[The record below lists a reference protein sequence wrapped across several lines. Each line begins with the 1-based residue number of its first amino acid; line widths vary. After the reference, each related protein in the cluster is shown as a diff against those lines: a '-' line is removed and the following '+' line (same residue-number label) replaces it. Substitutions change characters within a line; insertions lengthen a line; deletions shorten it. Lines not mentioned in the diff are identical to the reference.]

1 MTLAAPFSLE
11 VAAGW
16 ANAAR
21 RRSFNRLRKD
31 PNYKGPII
39 IAEGDSWFCYPK
51 EFPLTPPDSPK
62 DLILWL
68 QEEFAV
74 LDVAVPGALA
84 RQYRDQFFGVQG
96 PGGLHME
103 LQTHKPDI
111 LLLSGGGNDLLGD
124 LEAHLPRGDRPLEQ
138 YLAGGFR
145 RVMNGVI
152 EDLEWVAR
160 QSVKTVTTKDLAIV
174 LNGYDEAVPGGG
186 KGGDWLRGPMTR
198 LGIPRAK
205 HVPLVDLMIKR
216 FNGELKDLVRRLQRD
231 FGGPPARFAVA
242 DTVGVTGVNRWY
254 NEIHPDSEGFRDVAK
269 RFRQAILQAMPLV
282 A

>member
-1 MTLAAPFSLE
+1 MTLIAVPLGLE
-11 VAAGW
+11 TAAGF
-16 ANAAR
+16 ANTAR
-21 RRSFNRLRKD
+21 RRSFNRLSND
-31 PNYKGPII
+31 PSYNGPII
-39 IAEGDSWFCYPK
+39 IAEGDSWFCYPS
-51 EFPLTPPDSPK
+51 EFPFVPRDAPR
-62 DLILWL
+62 DLIRWL

-160 QSVKTVTTKDLAIV
+160 ESVKTVTSKDLAIV
-174 LNGYDEAVPGGG
+174 LNGYDEAVPGA
-186 KGGDWLRGPMTR
+186 GGDWLRGPMIR

-216 FNGELKDLVRRLQRD
+216 FNDELKALVRRLQRD
-231 FGGPPARFAVA
+231 FGGSPSRFAVA
-242 DTVGVTGVNRWY
+242 DTVGVTGASRWY
-254 NEIHPDSEGFRDVAK
+254 NEIHPNSDGFRDVAK
-269 RFRQAILQAMPLV
+269 RFRQAILQAVPLV